1 MRRGIIATTMLVLLL
16 SPIEVSAQRLLK
28 EIGNAFKREVSAE
41 VKEKVND
48 AKSEMRET
56 MEPLNKKKEEAIAKA
71 VHKSNGTKQK
81 AARLDKTK
89 YYTQEE
95 ADQYYPPHHPVT
107 IDYDPAFLASI
118 HGSLD
123 EAPFSFWLSSEIM
136 GGSAE
141 RSLTIDKIV
150 MTVND
155 VTSTKAIFLSIP
167 NIHELWLGREVDA
180 AKFYGSITEFI
191 SNYEFNSKGGLSR
204 EFTIFLPADK
214 YPKGLLSIHEEIKQR
229 GIHGSW
235 TSGIP
240 LQALRFKTMLY
251 TGDVHE
257 AAKKGASAA
266 KHYCPGHSYTAK
278 ITAAYTMMRQPTCQ
292 QNTKF
297 YYSCK
302 YCGECEHNAKH
313 TFELD
318 QFQKTKTEKLPHTY
332 VMYDLSDKHYVGR
345 NSRGEKVYRL
355 SCYWCG
361 TNNRDAELNYTQADL
376 VRDFG
381 ADCEMTLAQFKE
393 MKRQS
398 WASTYDVDALEN
410 VYVGGFEYPGYFA
423 VPDDDHGAQVSPSA
437 QNDTRWAM
445 IYGLI
450 DKEVLGNNYLQN
462 ATTLQV
468 ASLAVRL
475 AEELV
480 GKEINATS
488 TDNNIYICKALAA
501 GIIAEEYDPNAIATR
516 QQMATYMYRAL
527 QYVKANT
534 HIRYTTYTPNL
545 EQYKDNT
552 LIVDWAY
559 EAMGFMNALGIVK
572 GTTKTTIE
580 PLKSCTI
587 EEAVIVA
594 KKAFRA
600 DELGWYQAIRPNE
613 RGYAGSPGGAYDPLG
628 ITKLIQSQPIYGGE
642 ITLLSYYNC
651 DRIWVSENWIGHGL
665 EPKSQRDVLL
675 PFVDKYTG
683 ATLFV
688 DGEEFLPIKEL

>member
-1 MRRGIIATTMLVLLL
+1 MRRVFVASTLLLLL
-16 SPIEVSAQRLLK
+16 SSVDASAQNLLR
-28 EIGNAFKREVSAE
+28 EFGNAIKREVGTE
-41 VKEKVND
+41 VKDKVNN
-48 AKSEMRET
+48 AKNEMREA
-56 MEPLNKKKEEAIAKA
+56 MEPLSQKRDEAVAKV
-71 VHKSNGTKQK
+71 VHKTNTAKQK
-81 AARLDKTK
+81 AVRLDKTK

-95 ADQYYPPHHPVT
+95 ADIYYPPYHPVT
-107 IDYDPAFLASI
+107 IDYNPLFLASI
-118 HGSLD
+118 PVSLD
-123 EAPFSFWLSSEIM
+123 EAPLSFWLSSKIM
-136 GGSAE
+136 GGSDE
-141 RSLTIDKIV
+141 RAMGINKIV

-155 VTSTKAIFLSIP
+155 VTSNKAIFLSMP

-180 AKFYGSITEFI
+180 AKIYGSLTEVI
-191 SNYEFNSKGGLSR
+191 STYEFNSKGGLSR

-214 YPKGLLSIHEEIKQR
+214 YPKGLLSIQEEIKRR

-251 TGDVHE
+251 TGDIHE
-257 AAKKGASAA
+257 AAEKGASAA

-302 YCGECEHNAKH
+302 YCGECEHNTKH

-318 QFQKTKTEKLPHTY
+318 QFNNTKTNKLPHTY
-332 VMYDLSDKHYVGR
+332 VMFDLSDKHYVGR

-398 WASTYDVDALEN
+398 WANTYDVDALEN
-410 VYVGGFEYPGYFA
+410 VYVGGFDYPGYFA

-450 DKEVLGNNYLQN
+450 DKELLGSNYLQS

-475 AEELV
+475 AEGLV
-480 GKEINATS
+480 GKEISSASGSDNA
-488 TDNNIYICKALAA
+488 YICKALAA
-501 GIIAEEYDPNAIATR
+501 GIIAEEYNPNAIATR
-516 QQMATYMYRAL
+516 QQMATYMFRAL

-545 EQYKDNT
+545 EQYKDNSQ
-552 LIVDWAY
+552 IVDWAY
-559 EAMGFMNALGIVK
+559 EAMGFMNALGLVK

-665 EPKSQRDVLL
+665 QPISQRDVLL